1 MRVVTLEALGRLLSA
16 RPDVR
21 RVVVSGNFAMPA
33 AATAVLD
40 AALPRY
46 RFFSLN
52 AQAGIPTREGV
63 EHETAFVGPGM
74 RATPGL
80 RYVPARLSLVP
91 ELFRTRLTPDA
102 VLVHCAP
109 ARDGRLSLGT
119 EVNVLPAAIEQV
131 RRRGGLVIAQ
141 INPRMPY
148 TFGDAQ
154 VHVDDVDVAV
164 EVDEPMRTPGA
175 RAVDDVSRLVGQGVA
190 GLVPDGAT
198 LQMGIGAV
206 PDAVL
211 DALRTRHGLRIWS
224 EMISDGV
231 LELDRGGALD
241 PDADI
246 VSSFVFGS
254 PELYEWLDGNT
265 RVRMLRTE
273 RTNDPAQISRNRAM
287 TSINTALQVDLFG
300 QVNASRL
307 HNRIYSGFGGQTDF
321 VVGAV
326 HSPGGRAVMALR
338 SWHPR
343 AEASSIVAMLDE
355 PVTSFQPSTVV
366 TEQGRAELWG
376 RTAAEQAAELIDNA
390 AHPRVREELREEAVY
405 LNLIDRETA
414 DRAEAFR
421 ADAGVTWPPAHPPA
435 ARPPVD
441 PVHSEVHA

>member
-1 MRVVTLEALGRLLSA
+1 MRVVSLEALERLLAAHNGSC
-16 RPDVR
+16 
-21 RVVVSGNFAMPA
+21 RVVVSGNFATPTASMAAVDRAFPA
-33 AATAVLD
+33 YKLFA
-40 AALPRY
+40 
-46 RFFSLN
+46 LN
-52 AQAGIPTREGV
+52 AQVGLPLRPGV
-63 EHETAFVGPGM
+63 VHETAFVGPGM
-74 RATPGL
+74 RHTPGL

-91 ELFRTRLTPDA
+91 ELFRTRLAPDV

-109 ARDGRLSLGT
+109 ERDGHFSLGV
-119 EVNVLPAAIEQV
+119 EVNILPAAIEAV
-131 RRRGGLVIAQ
+131 RRRGGLVVAQ
-141 INPRMPY
+141 VNPHMPY
-148 TFGDAQ
+148 TYGDAQ
-154 VHVDDVDVAV
+154 IHVDDVDLVV
-164 EVDEPMRTPGA
+164 EAEEQMRSPGP
-175 RAVDDVSRLVGQGVA
+175 RSVDDVSRLVGEGVA

-211 DALRTRHGLRIWS
+211 AALRTRRGLRVWS

-241 PDADI
+241 QDSDL

-254 PELYEWLDGNT
+254 PELYAWLDGNR

-273 RTNDPAQISRNRAM
+273 RTNDPAQISRNRMM

-338 SWHPR
+338 SWHPK
-343 AEASSIVAMLDE
+343 AEVSSIVAMLDE

-405 LNLIDRETA
+405 LNLLDRDDLA
-414 DRAEAFR
+414 RGDAYR
-421 ADAGVTWPPAHPPA
+421 ADAEPVWPPSHPSH
-435 ARPPVD
+435 RPPVD
-441 PVHSEVHA
+441 PVHSGVHA

>member
-16 RPDVR
+16 RTDIR

-141 INPRMPY
+141 VNPQMPY

-154 VHVDDVDVAV
+154 VHVDDVDLAV
-164 EVDEPMRTPGA
+164 EWTSRCVRRAREPSTTCRGSWARESPGSCRTARRCRWDRCRARRGA
-175 RAVDDVSRLVGQGVA
+175 RRAPYPARAADLVGDDQ
-190 GLVPDGAT
+190 
-198 LQMGIGAV
+198 
-206 PDAVL
+206 
-211 DALRTRHGLRIWS
+211 
-224 EMISDGV
+224 
-231 LELDRGGALD
+231 
-241 PDADI
+241 
-246 VSSFVFGS
+246 
-254 PELYEWLDGNT
+254 
-265 RVRMLRTE
+265 
-273 RTNDPAQISRNRAM
+273 
-287 TSINTALQVDLFG
+287 
-300 QVNASRL
+300 
-307 HNRIYSGFGGQTDF
+307 
-321 VVGAV
+321 
-326 HSPGGRAVMALR
+326 
-338 SWHPR
+338 
-343 AEASSIVAMLDE
+343 
-355 PVTSFQPSTVV
+355 
-366 TEQGRAELWG
+366 
-376 RTAAEQAAELIDNA
+376 
-390 AHPRVREELREEAVY
+390 
-405 LNLIDRETA
+405 
-414 DRAEAFR
+414 
-421 ADAGVTWPPAHPPA
+421 
-435 ARPPVD
+435 
-441 PVHSEVHA
+441 